1 MILACSSCDSRYDVT
16 GYEPGQQFRCRC
28 GTVTTLAAP
37 STQAGLLRC
46 PHCGAGVGPMSSSC
60 IHCNHALLLKACP
73 RCLTR
78 VFHGHEHCPTCGTVL
93 FRPAQAGGTDGGHH
107 PDDAPHG
114 SGPCPRC
121 ETMLEPR
128 LVGDIVIDECGKCQ
142 GVFLDGLAIERI
154 IEDRRQARADT
165 LLGELPTT
173 QAPMTAIPP
182 GGKLYVKCPRC
193 ATIMNRRQFATG
205 AGVIIDVCKQHGT
218 FFDVGELP
226 AVIKFVMHGGL
237 EKAAQVDLERQRESA
252 RAELARA
259 QAAAASARHHVGAGY
274 SNASMGNS
282 TGGALV
288 DLLFSLW
295 R

>member
-28 GTVTTLAAP
+28 GTITTLAAP
-37 STQAGLLRC
+37 SSQAGLLRC
-46 PHCGAGVGPMSSSC
+46 PHCGAGVGPTAPSC
-60 IHCNHALLLKACP
+60 LHCNHALLLKACP

-93 FRPAQAGGTDGGHH
+93 SRPAAPAGH
-107 PDDAPHG
+107 PVTADDSVHP

-121 ETMLEPR
+121 ETGLAPR
-128 LVGDIVIDECGKCQ
+128 LVGDIVIDECGQCQ

-154 IEDRRQARADT
+154 IEDRRQARAEA
-165 LLGELPTT
+165 LLGELPPSR
-173 QAPMTAIPP
+173 APAIPP
-182 GGKLYVKCPRC
+182 GGKLYVKCPKC

-205 AGVIIDVCKQHGT
+205 AGVIVDVCKKHGT

-226 AVIKFVMHGGL
+226 AIIKFVMHGGL
-237 EKAAQVDLERQRESA
+237 EKAAHVDLEREREHA

-259 QAAAASARHHVGAGY
+259 QNATAAARHHGDY
-274 SNASMGNS
+274 LDRSS
-282 TGGALV
+282 TGSTAGGALV

>member
-1 MILACSSCDSRYDVT
+1 VILACSSCDSRYDVT

-28 GTVTTLAAP
+28 GTITQLAAP
-37 STQAGLLRC
+37 SSQAGLLRC
-46 PHCGAGVGPMSSSC
+46 PHCGAGVGPQSASC

-93 FRPAQAGGTDGGHH
+93 SRPAEASHAG
-107 PDDAPHG
+107 DDAPPG
-114 SGPCPRC
+114 DPCPRC
-121 ETMLEPR
+121 ESPLAPR
-128 LVGDIVIDECGKCQ
+128 LVGDIVIDECAKCL
-142 GVFLDGLAIERI
+142 GVFLDALAIERI
-154 IEDRRQARADT
+154 IEDRRQARADA
-165 LLGELPTT
+165 LLGELPSSL
-173 QAPMTAIPP
+173 APMTAVPP

-193 ATIMNRRQFATG
+193 ATIMNRKQFATG
-205 AGVIIDVCKQHGT
+205 AGVIIDVCKKHGT

-226 AVIKFVMHGGL
+226 AIIKFVMHGGL
-237 EKAAQVDLERQRESA
+237 EKAAHKDIERVREQA

-259 QAAAASARHHVGAGY
+259 RDAHVDAERHHGHGQ
-274 SNASMGNS
+274 NFS
-282 TGGALV
+282 TGFTSGGALV